1 MFWNNCNNGSAVC
14 QTFPSLNSERW
25 FPMRFAFTCPRL
37 VANFLYGFWF
47 QVAVLS
53 MSIPSRNNEPQ
64 AIKKTCSW
72 CENTSYIMNSPAYT
86 SKVRAM
92 SPDAISVG
100 AELMGYELTFIDG
113 DHTHNTHTH
122 ISRPLQLCIVNVCHS
137 CSHTNQWPPQTMMID
152 LCVTEL
158 ARSWRLDIYIVG
170 MSWLDIVLRLSSDF
184 QHFRVTQLDM
194 NPTHEV
200 WTHLTLW

>member
-1 MFWNNCNNGSAVC
+1 
-14 QTFPSLNSERW
+14 
-25 FPMRFAFTCPRL
+25 MRFAFTCPRL

-113 DHTHNTHTH
+113 DHTHTTHTH
-122 ISRPLQLCIVNVCHS
+122 THFKTFAALHCKC
-137 CSHTNQWPPQTMMID
+137 
-152 LCVTEL
+152 
-158 ARSWRLDIYIVG
+158 
-170 MSWLDIVLRLSSDF
+170 LSFMFTYKPMTPAD
-184 QHFRVTQLDM
+184 HDD
-194 NPTHEV
+194 
-200 WTHLTLW
+200 